1 MRHDS
6 NRSLFIVLSA
16 AALGLYPITAWAE
29 AGGGKKGHEHGTSE
43 GAHGHDHGH
52 GGGAKKD
59 APMALPEAPAVNKA
73 VTDLT
78 AACPKTTDLRAQIEA
93 LAEKRKASTAAI
105 KSAQNESKK
114 QLLMATQ
121 AQRKLQ
127 IAVKKPGN
135 DSAALLESARVAQEA
150 AVTQTRTIEA
160 ETQTLY
166 ATEAELGKLA
176 AAADEAA
183 KACADAEETL
193 RTAVGAARKAA
204 QEARK
209 ESAKARAL
217 ARVPSAKALEA
228 QRAAHAKQ
236 LETMKKSNDEAKG
249 AWDALKA
256 VAASAP
262 AAAPAAP
269 AAPATKVK

>member
-166 ATEAELGKLA
+166 ATEPELGKLA

-183 KACADAEETL
+183 KACADRGTQRL
-193 RTAVGAARKAA
+193 FGVGQGARSPACGARQAARNHEEEQRRGQRRLGCA
-204 QEARK
+204 QGRRRLGTSGGACGAGCARDEGEVEARPFRS
-209 ESAKARAL
+209 ECSAL
-217 ARVPSAKALEA
+217 FI
-228 QRAAHAKQ
+228 
-236 LETMKKSNDEAKG
+236 
-249 AWDALKA
+249 
-256 VAASAP
+256 
-262 AAAPAAP
+262 
-269 AAPATKVK
+269 